1 MRETRPRRVLLVT
14 SNFPRWEG
22 DSTTPFVLNLAT
34 DLQGEG
40 WEVDVL
46 APHAPGAARRETL
59 DNIKVRRF
67 RYLLPESQQT
77 VCYEGGALINLRQ
90 KKMNWIKLPFLA
102 LSELLVTL
110 RMLASRRYAVVN
122 AHWIL
127 PQGFVAA
134 VAGMLTRT
142 PLVITVHGGDVFDLK
157 GGVLSRFKA
166 WSLRRAAAVTT
177 NSSAT
182 RAATEALAAEAAIRT
197 IPMGVSVAEEHQ
209 AGAIES
215 LHAQYRIGSGPLL
228 LFAGRLVM
236 EKGVD
241 DLLQSLALV
250 RSDLPDARL
259 LVLGTGQDQVKL
271 EALAKDLGLD
281 DVVNFAGWVDP
292 GDVSTYMAAADIF
305 VGPSKQSASGWRE
318 GLGLVFLEAMAAG
331 TAVIATRSG
340 GIPDIVV
347 DGETGLLVAENAPD
361 EIATAVGRI
370 HADPALAASL
380 ATNGRALV
388 TGTYTRQV
396 SAAAFARLFDELVS

>member
-1 MRETRPRRVLLVT
+1 MVEILAKIPLYKMAHATGWPRIL
-14 SNFPRWEG
+14 P
-22 DSTTPFVLNLAT
+22 LNLTVSVTYRCNSRCLTCNVYTKKAEEFT
-34 DLQGEG
+34 VEEFDRTFSSLGRAPYWYTMSGGE
-40 WEVDVL
+40 
-46 APHAPGAARRETL
+46 
-59 DNIKVRRF
+59 
-67 RYLLPESQQT
+67 
-77 VCYEGGALINLRQ
+77 
-90 KKMNWIKLPFLA
+90 PFL
-102 LSELLVTL
+102 
-110 RMLASRRYAVVN
+110 
-122 AHWIL
+122 
-127 PQGFVAA
+127 
-134 VAGMLTRT
+134 
-142 PLVITVHGGDVFDLK
+142 
-157 GGVLSRFKA
+157 
-166 WSLRRAAAVTT
+166 
-177 NSSAT
+177 
-182 RAATEALAAEAAIRT
+182 
-197 IPMGVSVAEEHQ
+197 
-209 AGAIES
+209 
-215 LHAQYRIGSGPLL
+215 
-228 LFAGRLVM
+228 
-236 EKGVD
+236 
-241 DLLQSLALV
+241 